1 MVDVPLQ
8 DAEYRFFNDQINGG
22 AEAKVS
28 VLNSTTAVLAANAV
42 FTGTSENAVL
52 YGSVTISGIASHA
65 SATNGL
71 TIQQSADGTNWDFTD
86 SYSVSAGV
94 SFKLNVPRQAA
105 YFRIVYTNGA
115 TLQTSFRLQVIFN
128 PSLTRPVSVKP
139 ADSTTIEN
147 DMDET
152 LSVNMTY
159 NGTSLDIGRSSIN
172 GTNSTGTGVTASGML
187 AQFDDVSPTAMT
199 ENQFGN
205 LRMASDHSLLVSVQ
219 NSYNHISTAATTTIK
234 SGAGTLK
241 CITVNSLGTVAS
253 TTTVYDNTTA
263 TGTIIAVIN
272 TLALSGTF
280 NFDVQF
286 TTGLTIVTTGTI
298 APDITVSYK

>member
-8 DAEYRFFNDQINGG
+8 DAEYRFFNDEINGG
-22 AEAKVS
+22 SDARVS
-28 VLNSTTAVLAANAV
+28 TLNSTNAVLAGGAV
-42 FTGTSENAVL
+42 FTGVAESDVL
-52 YGSVTISGIASHA
+52 YGSITVSGIASHA

-71 TIQQSADGTNWDFTD
+71 SLQQSSDGTNWDFTD
-86 SYSVSAGV
+86 NYSVSAGV
-94 SFKLNVPRQAA
+94 AFKLNVPRQASN
-105 YFRIVYTNGA
+105 FRIVYTNGA

-139 ADSTTIEN
+139 VDGTTIEN

-159 NGTSLDIGRSSIN
+159 NGTSLDIGRSSVN
-172 GTNSTGTGVTASGML
+172 GTNSTGTGITASGVL

-205 LRMASDHSLLVSVQ
+205 LRMSADHSLLTTTQ
-219 NSYNHISTAATTTIK
+219 NSYSHIATSTTTTVK

-241 CITVNSLGTVAS
+241 RVTVNSLGTVAS
-253 TTTVYDNTTA
+253 ITTVYDSLTA
-263 TGTIIAVIN
+263 TGTVIAIIN
-272 TLALSGTF
+272 TLALSGPFDYDIQF
-280 NFDVQF
+280 N
-286 TTGLTIVTTGTI
+286 TGLTIVTTGTV